1 MSSNTLVHRIVRPA
15 VRAVAPTGVTPNH
28 ITTLRLLTGI
38 AAALAF
44 AHGGAPWPAISG
56 AIFAVSF
63 FLDRADGELARQ
75 TGQSSPGG
83 HRYDLIADCASGVI
97 AFLGIGVGVMP
108 ALGVLGPLL
117 GALAGINIGALFWQI
132 NALQLVELRPWS
144 AWNDRFNADPDDA
157 MILVPVLIWC
167 GAAVPMLFAA
177 AAITLLAALWL
188 GLRRARPGRAGQES

>member
-28 ITTLRLLTGI
+28 LTTLRLLTGI

-44 AHGGAPWPAISG
+44 AHGGAPWPAIGG

-83 HRYDLIADCASGVI
+83 HRYDLIADCTSNVV
-97 AFLGIGVGVMP
+97 AFLGIGIGQMAV
-108 ALGVLGPLL
+108 LGALGPLL
-117 GALAGINIGALFWQI
+117 GALAGAGIGALFWQL
-132 NALQLVELRPWS
+132 NVLRLAELRPYS

-157 MILVPVLIWC
+157 IIFVPVLVWC
-167 GAAVPMLFAA
+167 GAAVPALAAA
-177 AAITLLAALWL
+177 AAITPLAALWL
-188 GLRRARPGRAGQES
+188 GVRGTARRGASGAG